1 MFLIDSLVKL
11 VETIYE
17 HIEEEY
23 YDEGKA
29 MQDLLKIRLTY
40 ELGELDTEEYMARER
55 KVMERIVD
63 IRDYRKRLAAEE
75 EYDE

>member
-17 HIEEEY
+17 HVEEEY
-23 YDEGKA
+23 YDEGNA
-29 MQDLLKIRLTY
+29 MQELLKIRLIY
-40 ELGELDTEEYMARER
+40 ELGELDVEDYMARER
-55 KVMERIVD
+55 KIMERIAD
-63 IRDYRKRLAAEE
+63 IREYRKRLAVEE